1 MQKSPKNPNIFYK
14 LLTYRQFWGNIRLIN
29 KEGTMKK
36 EYTQPEVTQLLLSR
50 QDIVTAS
57 SVWEKD
63 ITEQD
68 VGWDS
73 SLFSA
78 N

>member
-1 MQKSPKNPNIFYK
+1 
-14 LLTYRQFWGNIRLIN
+14 
-29 KEGTMKK
+29 MKK

>member
-1 MQKSPKNPNIFYK
+1 
-14 LLTYRQFWGNIRLIN
+14 
-29 KEGTMKK
+29 MKK
-36 EYTQPEVTQLLLSR
+36 EYTQPEVTQLLLSG

-68 VGWDS
+68 VSWES